1 MTAEGIRF
9 ITNSNVGQEI
19 SAEELHKNNDAV
31 SLKFL
36 NLPYLWNNKSLTAY
50 FILIFR
56 SFCAWELPDPEIC
69 PFLVEKKPLEYIL
82 PWNSYKNGR

>member
-31 SLKFL
+31 SFKRKLKCFL
-36 NLPYLWNNKSLTAY
+36 MCHIYGITK
-50 FILIFR
+50 IKQLIF
-56 SFCAWELPDPEIC
+56 F
-69 PFLVEKKPLEYIL
+69 
-82 PWNSYKNGR
+82 

>member
-31 SLKFL
+31 SLKIRFL
-36 NLPYLWNNKSLTAY
+36 LLVYNFFSLY
-50 FILIFR
+50 F
-56 SFCAWELPDPEIC
+56 
-69 PFLVEKKPLEYIL
+69 
-82 PWNSYKNGR
+82 

>member
-31 SLKFL
+31 SFKRKIHSSEITRFML
-36 NLPYLWNNKSLTAY
+36 N
-50 FILIFR
+50 
-56 SFCAWELPDPEIC
+56 EI
-69 PFLVEKKPLEYIL
+69 VYR
-82 PWNSYKNGR
+82 NT